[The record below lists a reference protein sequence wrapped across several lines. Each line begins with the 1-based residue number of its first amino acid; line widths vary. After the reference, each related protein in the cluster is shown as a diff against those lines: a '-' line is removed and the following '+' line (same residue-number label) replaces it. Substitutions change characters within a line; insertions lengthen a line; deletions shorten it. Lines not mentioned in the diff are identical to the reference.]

1 MSLIGQTNYYKYFV
15 EDNISNKGLSFFF
28 KSAKAESGKQPPI
41 PNFIQL
47 EDTRAYF

>member
-15 EDNISNKGLSFFF
+15 EDNISNKGLGFF
-28 KSAKAESGKQPPI
+28 KSAKAESGKEPPI
-41 PNFIQL
+41 HNFIQL